1 MATKPTFATGAPL
14 EARVQRLFMCQGA
27 FAERDL
33 FVRAARGSAKMV
45 TDVDVV
51 AHDYN
56 LNFYHR
62 RLYAECKG
70 GKNKSVLDR
79 VVWVRGV
86 KEMIGADHPH
96 LVIDHCD
103 PASVQFA
110 RTLGVEILQAAGLNA
125 LESALRIGP
134 TFWPGRANLAA
145 YQPIEESIKRITERF
160 TAGDL
165 SEWLAQASEIWR
177 DASALAFSYGK
188 LNSLLGAIESC
199 SALAAKSSP
208 DATEA
213 CALRYASGALL
224 VRLSQY
230 VLFAAS
236 DTLAMAPS
244 EREQY
249 LAERLTA
256 GGLELEQ
263 SRRILE
269 GALKMAAAHL
279 RSQRIEPPA
288 TWTVDHMLSAPAYT
302 KPFVTIVERVIA
314 DGEKSR
320 LLPLA
325 MEMRLFGFGGDEA
338 GSARMVA
345 RMRQAIGPT
354 GLVIGFARQSL
365 GLPESLSCGPASDIA
380 GVTVVSHGRAL
391 TSPPAPQ
398 AETTGPDA
406 KEKPAPP
413 TDLTPLRPLAEGRST

>member
-1 MATKPTFATGAPL
+1 MASSCGGPSTG
-14 EARVQRLFMCQGA
+14 
-27 FAERDL
+27 
-33 FVRAARGSAKMV
+33 RGS
-45 TDVDVV
+45 
-51 AHDYN
+51 
-56 LNFYHR
+56 R
-62 RLYAECKG
+62 RRSSTSTPRKTTHPDPG
-70 GKNKSVLDR
+70 
-79 VVWVRGV
+79 
-86 KEMIGADHPH
+86 GADRATRLAHRGRRVRCRGRPDAGGDTPTVTRDAG
-96 LVIDHCD
+96 LLAYRELDD
-103 PASVQFA
+103 ALGLTRTAASVQFA
-110 RTLGVEILQAAGLNA
+110 RALGVEILQAAGLNA

-145 YQPIEESIKRITERF
+145 YQPVEESIKRIVDRS

-199 SALAAKSSP
+199 SALAARSSP
-208 DATEA
+208 DAAEA
-213 CALRYASGALL
+213 RALRYAAGALL

-236 DTLAMAPS
+236 DTLAMAPT
-244 EREQY
+244 ERERY

-269 GALKMAAAHL
+269 GALKIAVAHL
-279 RSQRIEPPA
+279 RSQRIDPPA

-302 KPFVTIVERVIA
+302 KPFVTVVERVIA
-314 DGEKSR
+314 DGEQSR

-338 GSARMVA
+338 GSAHMVA

-365 GLPESLSCGPASDIA
+365 GLPESLSFGPVSDIA
-380 GVTVVSHGRAL
+380 GVTAVSHGRAL
-391 TSPPAPQ
+391 TSPPAAQ
-398 AETTGPDA
+398 AETAGPDA
-406 KEKPAPP
+406 KEKPAAPN
-413 TDLTPLRPLAEGRST
+413 

>member
-1 MATKPTFATGAPL
+1 MAAKQTFETGAPL

-70 GKNKSVLDR
+70 GRNKSVLDR

-86 KEMIGADHPH
+86 KEVIGADHPH

-103 PASVQFA
+103 PVTAQFA
-110 RTLGVEILQAAGLNA
+110 RTLGVEILQAAGLTA
-125 LESALRIGP
+125 LESALRIGA
-134 TFWPGRANLAA
+134 TFWPGRSNLAA
-145 YQPIEESIKRITERF
+145 YQPVEESIKLIVGRS
-160 TAGDL
+160 TAGDM
-165 SEWLAQASEIWR
+165 SEWLAQASELWR

-188 LNSLLGAIESC
+188 LNSLLGAIGSC
-199 SALAAKSSP
+199 SAFASRSSP
-208 DATEA
+208 DAVESR
-213 CALRYASGALL
+213 ALRYAAGALL

-236 DTLAMAPS
+236 DTLAMAPT

-269 GALKMAAAHL
+269 GALKMAVAHL

-288 TWTVDHMLSAPAYT
+288 TWTVDHMLSAPPYA
-302 KPFVTIVERVIA
+302 KPFVTAVERVIG
-314 DGEKSR
+314 DGEQSR

-338 GSARMVA
+338 GSARMVS
-345 RMRQAIGPT
+345 RVRQALGPT

-365 GLPESLSCGPASDIA
+365 GLPEALSFGPARDVA
-380 GVTVVSHGRAL
+380 GVAVISQGREAA
-391 TSPPAPQ
+391 PAGKSEAAAADDEQKP
-398 AETTGPDA
+398 TG
-406 KEKPAPP
+406 
-413 TDLTPLRPLAEGRST
+413 TN